1 MCCLCQH
8 TPRVHLRSSFARRN
22 NVTPKYKSYIIFYFS
37 VAEQNSGAA
46 RAIFRTFSEF
56 FFVSIKISHDRCL
69 LAKANSC
76 RQVPRHHLS
85 VYFFLG
91 AAWPIVSAVRP
102 ATRTQTAKKIYLLGG
117 ALLSSLGLG
126 GLLGS
131 LGLGDLGG
139 GSLCRARGSGLC
151 GRGSLGGGLCG
162 GGSLCGRGS
171 LGGSFCG
178 GAFGGRPEMLVNMRL
193 RSNFHD
199 TYFLTAL
206 AILDLRT
213 GRCGAH
219 RALK

>member
-1 MCCLCQH
+1 
-8 TPRVHLRSSFARRN
+8 
-22 NVTPKYKSYIIFYFS
+22 VT
-37 VAEQNSGAA
+37 AHAA
-46 RAIFRTFSEF
+46 RAFAEFVRKQKQCDTKIQVVYHILLFCRGAEQRSSSRNIPNVFRVF
-56 FFVSIKISHDRCL
+56 FRFNQNLPGPLFARKSKQLST
-69 LAKANSC
+69 SS
-76 RQVPRHHLS
+76 RHHLP

-91 AAWPIVSAVRP
+91 AACPIVSAASP
-102 ATRTQTAKKIYLLGG
+102 ATRTQTAGKLYLLGR

-139 GSLCRARGSGLC
+139 GSLCRARGSGLR
-151 GRGSLGGGLCG
+151 GGGSLGGGLCG
-162 GGSLCGRGS
+162 GGS

-178 GAFGGRPEMLVNMRL
+178 GAFGGRPKMLVNMRL
-193 RSNFHD
+193 RSIFLG

-213 GRCGAH
+213 GRCCAQ

>member
-1 MCCLCQH
+1 M
-8 TPRVHLRSSFARRN
+8 
-22 NVTPKYKSYIIFYFS
+22 
-37 VAEQNSGAA
+37 
-46 RAIFRTFSEF
+46 
-56 FFVSIKISHDRCL
+56 

-102 ATRTQTAKKIYLLGG
+102 ATRTQTAEKIYLLGG

-131 LGLGDLGG
+131 LGLSDLCG
-139 GSLCRARGSGLC
+139 GSLGRARGSGLS
-151 GRGSLGGGLCG
+151 GGGSL
-162 GGSLCGRGS
+162 GGSLCGGS
-171 LGGSFCG
+171 GLGGSFCG
-178 GAFGGRPEMLVNMRL
+178 RPKMLVNMRL
-193 RSNFHD
+193 WSLFHK